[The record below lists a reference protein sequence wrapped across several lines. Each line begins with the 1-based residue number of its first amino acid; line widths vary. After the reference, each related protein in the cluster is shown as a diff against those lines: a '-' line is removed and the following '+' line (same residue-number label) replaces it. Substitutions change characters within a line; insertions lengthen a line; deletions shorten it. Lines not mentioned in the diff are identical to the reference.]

1 MTKQIGEVVRAAA
14 IAAVV
19 ACAVATSSPAAAV
32 FAGTGHSLLQRSG
45 TGLGNHPAG
54 SLKVITGQP
63 GSIVYINNVRHGSAN
78 ETGDLDLPRVRAGV
92 FPVRVR
98 SVGFVDWTGSVTIQS
113 GASRTLKVPATR
125 AAADQATIRFQTA
138 ERLRDSGKNRDALK
152 EYEQALSMQ
161 PVFPEANVGAA
172 RSYTSIQDFLAAEKH
187 LQAALKGKGRVV
199 AEAQTVL
206 ANLRRNQGLFDE
218 AVAEYRKAIRLAGG
232 VSPEAHIGL
241 AIAYRDMSRLD
252 ASISEYKIGI
262 AQDMDTE
269 PILYYQ
275 LGEILENAKRYREAI
290 DVYRIYLRLDPEG
303 EYASAVESI
312 IERLKEDANIK

>member
-1 MTKQIGEVVRAAA
+1 MIKRIRELTRAAA
-14 IAAVV
+14 FSAVLAGFITV
-19 ACAVATSSPAAAV
+19 A
-32 FAGTGHSLLQRSG
+32 SG
-45 TGLGNHPAG
+45 VDASRVTWLVPPGLRNYPSGA
-54 SLKVITGQP
+54 LKVITGQP
-63 GSIVYINNVRHGSAN
+63 GSVVFINNVRHGTAN
-78 ETGDLDLPRVRAGV
+78 ESGDLELARVRAGV

-113 GASRTLKVPATR
+113 GASRTLKVPENR
-125 AAADQATIRFQTA
+125 AAADPAAIHFQTA

-152 EYEQALSMQ
+152 EYEQALSMR
-161 PVFPEANVGAA
+161 PVFPEANVGAG
-172 RSYTSIQDFLAAEKH
+172 RSYTSIQDFQAAEKH
-187 LQAALKGKGRVV
+187 LQAALKGKGRVL

-206 ANLRRNQGLFDE
+206 GNLRRNQGLFDE

-232 VSPEAHIGL
+232 ISPEAHIGL

-252 ASISEYKIGI
+252 ASISAYKLGI
-262 AQDMDTE
+262 DQDMDTE

-275 LGEILENAKRYREAI
+275 LAEILENAKRYREAI

-312 IERLKEDANIK
+312 IERLKEEANIK